1 MQVFRIQENT
11 PEVYTN
17 TSRDFQLI
25 GRLYDC
31 VINGIKFDADSIL
44 RIIDTESIDSKLLKL
59 LQTKIG
65 FFTSTDITDDDLRY
79 VLESFPIIVKNKGS
93 IKGIRQAVLVFL
105 KLKHIKSDVT
115 IDVFNKHGTHPYTVQ
130 ISLNMP
136 YTDTILL
143 DEILKYVIPTGYVV
157 AYSFY
162 NDIGKFDAVMDAKIG
177 ANIIILKDSVN
188 SIVRG
193 NYISYKNTIEDR
205 LIGSVGETQVALP
218 YNTTY
223 MGVVDHIEE
232 LPIYV
237 EDKDK
242 HVGEL
247 YTLRTGKPWED
258 DFSIASYMYIFNPT
272 TSLYEWVL
280 MNSTADSFFDVF
292 RKAVYGY
299 FNDNKFYENKN
310 VEYTLD
316 ETLSQ
321 TGLRIS
327 NDSTPD
333 SAVIEPFENGK
344 LYNPVTDVVWYVYNN
359 EWVRN
364 RGNSYGVE
372 IYGQDPNDEVNLIVP
387 KKDLV
392 VYREGTV
399 TEEEAV
405 WKTEIRD
412 NEYVW
417 GNIITDENTINEL
430 KEYSV
435 ATIIGNPDMCKI
447 VSCRDEFLYNL
458 KTDKSWYLDDGTW
471 LEQSAFM
478 KSIRIDGNPN
488 EDAYIIPNENVHIY
502 NDNYSWSFDGE
513 EYADLVTPTT
523 DVLYIDTDTSCGYK
537 YDEVSGNL
545 EEVLHFMKASN
556 VYNVSPEEL
565 DYMIEYGLLK
575 PAFKDEYTIFEDS
588 FNNMFLL

>member
-1 MQVFRIQENT
+1 M
-11 PEVYTN
+11 
-17 TSRDFQLI
+17 
-25 GRLYDC
+25 
-31 VINGIKFDADSIL
+31 
-44 RIIDTESIDSKLLKL
+44 
-59 LQTKIG
+59 
-65 FFTSTDITDDDLRY
+65 
-79 VLESFPIIVKNKGS
+79 
-93 IKGIRQAVLVFL
+93 
-105 KLKHIKSDVT
+105 
-115 IDVFNKHGTHPYTVQ
+115 
-130 ISLNMP
+130 
-136 YTDTILL
+136 
-143 DEILKYVIPTGYVV
+143 
-157 AYSFY
+157 
-162 NDIGKFDAVMDAKIG
+162 
-177 ANIIILKDSVN
+177 
-188 SIVRG
+188 
-193 NYISYKNTIEDR
+193 
-205 LIGSVGETQVALP
+205 
-218 YNTTY
+218 
-223 MGVVDHIEE
+223 
-232 LPIYV
+232 
-237 EDKDK
+237 
-242 HVGEL
+242 
-247 YTLRTGKPWED
+247 
-258 DFSIASYMYIFNPT
+258 FNPT

-344 LYNPVTDVVWYVYNN
+344 LYNPVTDIVWYVYNN

-399 TEEEAV
+399 TEVEAV

-430 KEYSV
+430 KEYSI
-435 ATIIGNPDMCKI
+435 ATIIGSPDMCRI

-478 KSIRIDGNPN
+478 KSIRIDGDPN
-488 EDAYIIPNENVHIY
+488 EGAYIIPNENVHIY

-513 EYADLVTPTT
+513 EYTDLVSPTT
-523 DVLYIDTDTSCGYK
+523 DVLYIDTETSCGYK